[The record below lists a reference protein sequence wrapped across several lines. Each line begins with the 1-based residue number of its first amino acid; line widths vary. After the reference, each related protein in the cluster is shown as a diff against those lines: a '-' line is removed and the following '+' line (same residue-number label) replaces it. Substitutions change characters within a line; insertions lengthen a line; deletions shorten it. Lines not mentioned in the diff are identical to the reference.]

1 MDWFADL
8 CEFMA
13 DDLHEQAT
21 VEAQEEFELMT
32 DAFDEIK
39 VHLRVVEIVAAHP
52 GRLLYDSSIEL
63 LAQIITVLGVVMQM
77 RREKYAGQAQRLS
90 FSPLG

>member
-1 MDWFADL
+1 
-8 CEFMA
+8 
-13 DDLHEQAT
+13 
-21 VEAQEEFELMT
+21 MT

-63 LAQIITVLGVVMQM
+63 LDQIITVLGVVIQM
-77 RREKYAGQAQRLS
+77 RREKYAG
-90 FSPLG
+90 